1 MSPPF
6 LQGHVVT
13 KQEGANFVASCLAT
27 PIVKTV
33 YAHLKYFVLACSPT
47 YDTLRLLPA
56 EPPTPL
62 PHPLG
67 Q

>member
-1 MSPPF
+1 MSLPF
-6 LQGHVVT
+6 AQGHFVT
-13 KQEGANFVASCLAT
+13 KHEGANFVASCLAT
-27 PIVKTV
+27 AIVKTV
-33 YAHLKYFVLACSPT
+33 YTHLKYFGLARSPT

-56 EPPTPL
+56 EPPTHL